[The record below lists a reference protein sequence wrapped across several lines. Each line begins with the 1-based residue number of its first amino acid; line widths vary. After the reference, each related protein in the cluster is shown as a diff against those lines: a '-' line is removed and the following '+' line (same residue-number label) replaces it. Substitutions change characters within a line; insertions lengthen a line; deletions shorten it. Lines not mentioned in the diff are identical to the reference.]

1 VTVTSNL
8 FTPLRLRGTT
18 IPNRAWMA
26 PMCQYSADV
35 SGPATGAPNDWHV
48 QHYGSRA
55 VGGPGL
61 ILVEATAVTA
71 EGRISPGDLGI
82 WNDVQVEGHR
92 RLTAFMRAH
101 GVVPGIQIAHAGR
114 KASTD
119 LEFNGGGAL
128 AASDGGWTTLGPS
141 AIAFSD
147 AMPVPHELS
156 VDEIQGVVTA
166 FADAARRSIEAGY
179 EVIEVHA
186 AHGYLV
192 HEFLSPVSNRREDA
206 YGGSFEGRTR
216 LALELADAVRAVVGE
231 QVPVLFRLSATD
243 WIEPEGWT
251 ADDTVRLA
259 GLLRAHGVDMLDVS
273 SGGNLPR
280 ASIPTGP
287 GYQVPFAARVRR
299 EAGLPSAAV
308 GLITE
313 VRQAEKILADGEA
326 DAVLIG
332 RELLRNPYW
341 PRQAARE
348 LGDAHPLPPQYR
360 RGEPPRR

>member
-8 FTPLRLRGTT
+8 FTPLTLRGTT

-26 PMCQYSADV
+26 PMCQYSAETT
-35 SGPATGAPNDWHV
+35 GPVTGTPNDWHL
-48 QHYGSRA
+48 QHYGARA

-61 ILVEATAVTA
+61 ILVEATAIVP

-82 WNDVQVEGHR
+82 WNDTQVEGHR
-92 RLTAFMRAH
+92 RLTGFMRAH
-101 GVVPGIQIAHAGR
+101 GVVPGIQLAHAGR

-119 LEFNGGGAL
+119 LQFNGGHAL
-128 AASDGGWTTLGPS
+128 AEGQGGWTTVGPS

-147 AMPVPHELS
+147 DMPVPHELS
-156 VDEIQGVVTA
+156 VEEVHGIVAA
-166 FADAARRSIEAGY
+166 FADAARRAIASGY

-186 AHGYLV
+186 AHGYLL
-192 HEFLSPVSNRREDA
+192 HEFLSSVSNRREDA
-206 YGGSFEGRTR
+206 YGGSFEGRIR
-216 LALELADAVRAVVGE
+216 LALAIADAVRAAVGE

-243 WIEPEGWT
+243 WVEPEGWT

-259 GLLRAHGVDMLDVS
+259 VLLREHGVDMLDLS

-280 ASIPTGP
+280 AAIPTGP

-299 EAGLPSAAV
+299 EAGLPAAAV

-313 VRQAEKILADGEA
+313 PRQAEKILADGEA

-348 LGDAHPLPPQYR
+348 LGDPHPLPPQYER
-360 RGEPPRR
+360 AEPSRA

>member
-1 VTVTSNL
+1 MTSNL
-8 FTPLRLRGTT
+8 FTPLTIRGTT
-18 IPNRAWMA
+18 IPNRIWMA
-26 PMCQYSADV
+26 PMCQYSADA
-35 SGPATGAPNDWHV
+35 SGPATGAPNDWHL
-48 QHYGSRA
+48 QHYASRA
-55 VGGPGL
+55 IGGPGL
-61 ILVEATAVTA
+61 ILVEASGVVP

-101 GVVPGIQIAHAGR
+101 GVVPGIQLAHAGR

-128 AASDGGWTTLGPS
+128 PADRGGWTAVGPS
-141 AIAFSD
+141 AIAFSE

-156 VDEIQGVVTA
+156 IEEVGGVVTA
-166 FADAARRSIEAGY
+166 FADAARRSLEAGY
-179 EVIEVHA
+179 EVVEIHA
-186 AHGYLV
+186 AHGYLL
-192 HEFLSPVSNRREDA
+192 HEFLSPVSNHREDA

-216 LALELADAVRAVVGE
+216 IVLEIADAVRAVVGE
-231 QVPVLFRLSATD
+231 RTPVFCRVSATD

-251 ADDTVRLA
+251 ADDTVRLTA
-259 GLLRAHGVDMLDVS
+259 LLREHGVDLLDVS

-287 GYQVPFAARVRR
+287 GYQVPFAARARR
-299 EAGLPSAAV
+299 EAGLPTAAA

-313 VRQAEKILADGEA
+313 VRQAEKIIADGEA
-326 DAVLIG
+326 DAVMIG

-348 LGDAHPLPPQYR
+348 LGHSHPLPPQYGR
-360 RGEPPRR
+360 SDLRPN

>member
-1 VTVTSNL
+1 MTSYL
-8 FTPLRLRGTT
+8 FTSLQLRGTT

-35 SGPATGAPNDWHV
+35 SGPATGVPNDWHL

-61 ILVEATAVTA
+61 ILVEATAVA
-71 EGRISPGDLGI
+71 PEGRISPGDLGI
-82 WNDVQVEGHR
+82 WNDAQVEGHR

-119 LEFNGGGAL
+119 LQFNGGGAL
-128 AASDGGWTTLGPS
+128 TEDEGGWTTVGPS

-156 VDEIQGVVTA
+156 ADEIRGVVAA
-166 FADAARRSIEAGY
+166 FADAARRSIAAGY

-192 HEFLSPVSNRREDA
+192 HEFLSPASNHREDA
-206 YGGSFEGRTR
+206 YGGSFAGRTR
-216 LALELADAVRAVVGE
+216 LAVELADAVRAAVGE

-251 ADDTVRLA
+251 ADDTARLA
-259 GLLRAHGVDMLDVS
+259 ALLREHGVDMIDVS

-287 GYQVPFAARVRR
+287 GYQVSFAARVRR

-313 VRQAEKILADGEA
+313 PRQAEKILADGEA

-332 RELLRNPYW
+332 RELLRNPHW

-348 LGDAHPLPPQYR
+348 LGDAHPLPPQYER
-360 RGEPPRR
+360 AEPRPV